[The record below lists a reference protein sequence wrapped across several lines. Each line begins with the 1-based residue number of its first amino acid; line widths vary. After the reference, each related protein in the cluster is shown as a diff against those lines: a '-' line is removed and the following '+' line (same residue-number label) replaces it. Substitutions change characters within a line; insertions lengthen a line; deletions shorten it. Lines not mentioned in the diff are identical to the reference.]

1 MGYLYIFCRLAWAWG
16 QRTYWRHVTN
26 TMERFVRV
34 GDAAQP
40 QPAIGHYDAVNL
52 PRRRLV
58 RSELTDALLRLFGT
72 VVNSDSVLV

>member
-1 MGYLYIFCRLAWAWG
+1 M
-16 QRTYWRHVTN
+16 TN
-26 TMERFVRV
+26 TIERFVRV

-40 QPAIGHYDAVNL
+40 QPAIGHYDANL